1 MENQENLT
9 LEQIEEKARIKERER
24 IEEKSKVLS
33 EQLKCNVKPLFFI
46 DPETKENVVGF
57 VKEPDRALKLRML
70 DKSQQDGS
78 FTFASAVYDS
88 IIIKEESDPRLTST
102 LQKDDKYYFGGVLAA
117 YEMVEISTNYFKK
130 K

>member
-1 MENQENLT
+1 MEK
-9 LEQIEEKARIKERER
+9 EQIEEKAKL
-24 IEEKSKVLS
+24 LS
-33 EQLKCNVKPLFFI
+33 EKLGCNIKPLVFI
-46 DPETKENVVGF
+46 DPETQENVIGF

-70 DKSQQDGS
+70 DKSQQDGA

-102 LQKDDKYYFGGVLAA
+102 LQKDDRYYFGGVLVA
-117 YEMVEISTNYFKK
+117 YEMVEISVNNFKK